1 MAELVLSKIAFFFCF
16 FPLQETPI
24 LVPNGEAQRSGNH
37 NSAYSH
43 SEDSLSARYNISL
56 TPQSY
61 ADEATSSYN
70 ASVTMQTFPNN
81 NDGYEIGSKGS
92 SMDIG
97 SGFELFL
104 FMCSFLF
111 MSMHA
116 KHSEKWCAD
125 YKVKK
130 NWMNEATP
138 FCFNLSL
145 HTYANF
151 LINNKYC

>member
-1 MAELVLSKIAFFFCF
+1 M
-16 FPLQETPI
+16 
-24 LVPNGEAQRSGNH
+24 VPNGEAQRSGNH

-116 KHSEKWCAD
+116 KHSEK
-125 YKVKK
+125 
-130 NWMNEATP
+130 
-138 FCFNLSL
+138 
-145 HTYANF
+145 
-151 LINNKYC
+151 